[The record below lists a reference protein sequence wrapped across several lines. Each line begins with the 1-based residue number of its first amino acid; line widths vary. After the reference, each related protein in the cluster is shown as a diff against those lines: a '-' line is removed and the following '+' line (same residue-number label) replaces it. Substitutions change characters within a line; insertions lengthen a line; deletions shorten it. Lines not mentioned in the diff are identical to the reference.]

1 MGSLLGFCMGLQV
14 LSGIFLS
21 FFYNS
26 DANFAFFSVE
36 NIMRNIQF
44 G

>member
-1 MGSLLGFCMGLQV
+1 MQV
-14 LSGIFLS
+14 TSGIFLS

-26 DANFAFFSVE
+26 DVNFAFYSVE
-36 NIMRNIQF
+36 NIMRNIKY

>member
-1 MGSLLGFCMGLQV
+1 MALQIT
-14 LSGIFLS
+14 SGILS

-26 DANFAFFSVE
+26 DTNHAFVAVE
-36 NIMRNIQF
+36 NIMRNIKY